1 MGKAL
6 ATIALAH
13 GRRLRDL
20 AASAAAGLDRGDDS
34 HLQDFMEHRQALV
47 DLAQQAGALDT
58 EEQASVIHLILDLD
72 RGLLARLEAEKAR
85 IHRELTRLGEGRRLL
100 GSYRGAGPGSAFYL
114 ERLG

>member
-6 ATIALAH
+6 ASIALAH

-20 AASAAAGLDRGDDS
+20 AESAVAGLDRGDDS
-34 HLQDFMEHRQALV
+34 HLQEFMEQRQALV
-47 DLAQQAGALDT
+47 DLVQPAGSLGV

-72 RGLLARLEAEKAR
+72 RGLLARLEAEKAH
-85 IHRELTRLGEGRRLL
+85 IHLELTRLGEGRRLL